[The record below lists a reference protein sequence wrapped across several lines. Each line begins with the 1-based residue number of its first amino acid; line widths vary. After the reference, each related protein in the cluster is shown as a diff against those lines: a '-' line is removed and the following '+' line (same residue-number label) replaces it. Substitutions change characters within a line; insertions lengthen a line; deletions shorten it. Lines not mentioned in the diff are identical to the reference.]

1 MADSVTY
8 IPDGNSQANNLL
20 PWMLAGN
27 NGFGGIGGGW
37 GGGILGFLLGL
48 FFGNGW
54 NGFGGFGNGFGGGA
68 GAGFL
73 SNQIDNNA
81 GRELLM
87 NAINSNG
94 EASRAAVA
102 SLSTMLGQDFNLV
115 NSGVSA
121 IRDGLAALTA
131 QTGMSSLQIIN
142 AVQSGN
148 ASLASQLCEC
158 CCSMKQLVTSQGYE
172 NQLATLAQ
180 TNAITG
186 AIAGVNENIAANRA
200 AQQLS
205 DCQQTY
211 ALTDTMNRNY
221 LALDNKIDALE
232 SSRKDREITSLTA
245 KVAQLESQ
253 NFTTGVVGSAV
264 APINAALNALAKEV
278 DDIKCKQ
285 PSTVSVQYPNLY
297 AVNATPYVSGGYYQG
312 GFNGYYGGG
321 VPGFG
326 NGFNF

>member
-1 MADSVTY
+1 MAESTVVYTPEQNGGSV
-8 IPDGNSQANNLL
+8 PA
-20 PWMLAGN
+20 WMLAQNGGGLFGN
-27 NGFGGIGGGW
+27 NGW
-37 GGGILGFLLGL
+37 GGGILGFFLGL
-48 FFGNGW
+48 LFGNGW
-54 NGFGGFGNGFGGGA
+54 GGFGGFGNGFGGGA

-73 SNQIDNNA
+73 SNQINNDS

-94 EASRAAVA
+94 EASRAAIA

-121 IRDGLAALTA
+121 IRDGIATLTA

-142 AVQSGN
+142 AIQSGN
-148 ASLASQLCEC
+148 ASLASDLCRC
-158 CCSMKQLVTSQGYE
+158 CCEQRQLTVEQGYQ
-172 NQLATLAQ
+172 NQIATLNQ
-180 TNAITG
+180 TNALTS

-232 SSRKDREITSLTA
+232 SSRKDREITALTA

-253 NFTTGVVGSAV
+253 NFTTGIVGSAL
-264 APINAALNALAKEV
+264 APGNAALSAIAKEV

-285 PSTVSVQYPNLY
+285 PSTVSVTYPNLY

-312 GFNGYYGGG
+312 GFNGLYGSGL
-321 VPGFG
+321 PGFG
-326 NGFNF
+326 GINF